1 MPQGAAA
8 VDEANIRRVGYMQQ
22 AMVTM
27 MCALL
32 TAMVAKYVHG
42 IKVEHEASKEE
53 KEYVE
58 RMFGLFSFHW
68 ILVTGMNFLL
78 ATDPFL
84 ESQTSQTILDFIIGA
99 ICGVNIVILIEYVRG
114 WFFVEGQDESD
125 FITIMAYLL
134 YTLGAITWTLI
145 GYVVFL
151 IFKEIMSHRE
161 QKLRRLNIV
170 NQMQGIPFG
179 NLAFNIDQTCSICFE
194 SFK

>member
-58 RMFGLFSFHW
+58 RMFSLFSFHW
-68 ILVTGMNFLL
+68 VLVTAMNFLL
-78 ATDPFL
+78 ASDPFL

-134 YTLGAITWTLI
+134 YTLGAITWSLV

-151 IFKEIMSHRE
+151 IVKEIMSHRE